1 MLVELSISNFAVVER
16 GSISF
21 GEGLNV
27 LTGET
32 GAGKSVVLHALE
44 FILGRRAATHAI
56 RTGADSLEVSA
67 LFDLSQV
74 PGDVVA
80 ALPDIA
86 KGNFPADTELL
97 LSRTLTAAG
106 KNKVHINGRLGTV
119 GLLEEIAGRLIN
131 ICGQNQQLKL
141 LDPSYHVSLLDGY
154 AGHGELLGRYRER
167 YAVWRE
173 ATAALRGAEVRARTD
188 AARQAE
194 LEELVRELSPLS
206 LRPGLRSELE
216 AEVKKQSHAENIIAG
231 GQAIAEMCGAEGG
244 ALDHLARIATELQ
257 RIAPFDVEIDDFN
270 RRFQAIRTEFV
281 EFEHDLSAHI
291 RRVDVDEQ
299 ALELTRGRLAEIA
312 RLERKYRT
320 NDAGLSDL
328 LRDAVEKLGPSE
340 TVSIE
345 RLEAA
350 VAEARTGLFDVG
362 RELTRSREKAAAKL
376 AKDVRSELREVAME
390 GATIEVRLAAETEAS
405 PLGLER
411 AEILIATN
419 PGEPVKPLKL
429 IASGGELS
437 RLTLVLKKVL
447 RDRSGVNILVFD
459 EVDTGISGSVARA
472 VGEKLKALS
481 RDSQVLC
488 ITHLPQVASL
498 ADAHFLVT
506 KSSGKRA
513 VSRIERLEDAAV
525 VDEIARMLAGYDIST
540 AARESAR
547 ELLASKTTVS
557 K

>member
-1 MLVELSISNFAVVER
+1 
-16 GSISF
+16 
-21 GEGLNV
+21 
-27 LTGET
+27 
-32 GAGKSVVLHALE
+32 
-44 FILGRRAATHAI
+44 
-56 RTGADSLEVSA
+56 
-67 LFDLSQV
+67 
-74 PGDVVA
+74 
-80 ALPDIA
+80 
-86 KGNFPADTELL
+86 
-97 LSRTLTAAG
+97 
-106 KNKVHINGRLGTV
+106 
-119 GLLEEIAGRLIN
+119 
-131 ICGQNQQLKL
+131 
-141 LDPSYHVSLLDGY
+141 LLDGY

-216 AEVKKQSHAENIIAG
+216 AEVKNQSHAENIIAG

-244 ALDHLARIATELQ
+244 ALDHLARIAAELQ

-390 GATIEVRLAAETEAS
+390 GATLEVRLAAETEAS

-513 VSRIERLEDAAV
+513 VSRIERLEDSAV